1 MRLTAFY
8 NGLIMKSSTF
18 LYMDFHASE
27 RLRFCFCCPQRIEIA
42 RLLLQY
48 LHIFLYALL

>member
-27 RLRFCFCCPQRIEIA
+27 RLQI
-42 RLLLQY
+42 LLL
-48 LHIFLYALL
+48 LPAEN